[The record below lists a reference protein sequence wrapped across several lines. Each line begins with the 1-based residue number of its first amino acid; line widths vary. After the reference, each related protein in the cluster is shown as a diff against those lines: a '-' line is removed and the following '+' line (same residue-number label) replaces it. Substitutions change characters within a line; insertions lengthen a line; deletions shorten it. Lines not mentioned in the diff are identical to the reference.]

1 MQTRFAK
8 ILALA
13 TIVLLALNLRTAV
26 SSISPIANYIAADF
40 ALPILTLAL
49 LGIAAPLA
57 FALAPTL
64 ASRPARKYGLEAAI
78 LGLVLMIIFGHL
90 ARAMAWDS
98 TSLFAG
104 SLLSLL
110 GAGMG
115 NVLMPV
121 LVRKYFANRIGLIS
135 SIYISMTA
143 ISATAGSFFAAPAAE
158 AFGWRGSLL
167 QWSVFGALVL
177 IPLLPLTFGKT
188 RTRTPAEA
196 KPARL
201 KIYRSPT
208 ARAIS
213 TSFAVSSVFGY
224 VSFAFMPVLLIERH
238 SLSAIEAGALL
249 ALFAIC
255 GLPVAIFVPI
265 LVARVPRTQPLII
278 VVASI
283 LGAAG
288 SLGMLFGPTDML
300 WLSVTA
306 FGLLPALFPLALT
319 LFNLRCRER
328 STVLSLSAFGQGL
341 GYSAA
346 TITVLGFGLLRELT
360 GAWTASLVLVGSL
373 AALSALVAI
382 QIAKQQFI
390 EDELSAKP

>member
-8 ILALA
+8 LLALA

-64 ASRPARKYGLEAAI
+64 AGHPARRLGLEVAI
-78 LGLVLMIIFGHL
+78 LGLLLLIVFGHL
-90 ARAMAWDS
+90 ARAVAWDS

-104 SLLSLL
+104 SLLTLL

-121 LVRKYFANRIGLIS
+121 MVRKYFANRIGLIS

-143 ISATAGSFFAAPAAE
+143 VSATAGSFFAAPVAE
-158 AFGWRGSLL
+158 VFGWRGSLL
-167 QWSVFGALVL
+167 QWSLFAALVL

-188 RTRTPAEA
+188 RTRTPAE
-196 KPARL
+196 PRPPRL
-201 KIYRSPT
+201 KIQRSPT
-208 ARAIS
+208 AWAIA
-213 TSFAVSSVFGY
+213 TSFTVSSMFGY

-238 SLSAIEAGALL
+238 GLTAIEAGAML
-249 ALFAIC
+249 ALFAAC

-265 LVARVPRTQPLII
+265 LVARLPRVQPII
-278 VVASI
+278 IFSSAT
-283 LGAAG
+283 LGTAG
-288 SLGMLFGPTDML
+288 SLGILLGPTNLL
-300 WLSVTA
+300 WLSVTS

-328 STVLSLSAFGQGL
+328 TTVLALSAFGQGL
-341 GYSAA
+341 GYSGA
-346 TITVLGFGLLRELT
+346 TLAVLGFGLLRELT
-360 GAWTASLVLVGSL
+360 GEWTASLLVIGTLAAFSSL
-373 AALSALVAI
+373 AAIQLS
-382 QIAKQQFI
+382 KQQFI
-390 EDELSAKP
+390 EDELGIKT

>member
-57 FALAPTL
+57 FALAPAL
-64 ASRPARKYGLEAAI
+64 ASRPARRYGLEVAV

-90 ARAMAWDS
+90 ARALAWDS

-110 GAGMG
+110 GVGMG

-121 LVRKYFANRIGLIS
+121 LVRKYFANRIGFIS

-143 ISATAGSFFAAPAAE
+143 VSATSGSFFAAPVAE
-158 AFGWRGSLL
+158 VFGWRGSLL
-167 QWSVFGALVL
+167 QWSILAALVL
-177 IPLLPLTFGKT
+177 VPLLPLTFGKT
-188 RTRTPAEA
+188 RTRTPSEP

-208 ARAIS
+208 AWAIS
-213 TSFAVSSVFGY
+213 TSFSVSSIFGY
-224 VSFAFMPVLLIERH
+224 TSFAFMPVLLIERNG
-238 SLSAIEAGALL
+238 LSAIEAGAML

-265 LVARVPRTQPLII
+265 LVARAPRTQPLII
-278 VVASI
+278 LAAAV
-283 LGAAG
+283 LGTAG
-288 SLGMLFGPTDML
+288 SLGIMLGPNSLL
-300 WLSVTA
+300 WLSVIA
-306 FGLLPALFPLALT
+306 FGLLGALFPLSLT
-319 LFNLRCRER
+319 LFNLRSRER
-328 STVLSLSAFGQGL
+328 PTVLSLSAFSQSL
-341 GYSAA
+341 GYAGA
-346 TITVLGFGLLRELT
+346 TATVLSFGILRELT
-360 GAWTASLVLVGSL
+360 GAWTASLILVAVIG
-373 AALSALVAI
+373 ALSALAAI
-382 QIAKQQFI
+382 QIAKQQFV
-390 EDELSAKP
+390 EDELGAQP

>member
-8 ILALA
+8 LLALA

-57 FALAPTL
+57 FAISPTL
-64 ASRPARKYGLEAAI
+64 SSRPVRKYGLEVAI
-78 LGLVLMIIFGHL
+78 LGLLLMIIFGHL
-90 ARAMAWDS
+90 ARALAWDS

-121 LVRKYFANRIGLIS
+121 LVRKYFAHRIGLIS

-143 ISATAGSFFAAPAAE
+143 VSATAGSFFAAPAAE

-167 QWSVFGALVL
+167 QWSVFAALVL

-188 RTRTPAEA
+188 RTRTPSQL

-201 KIYRSPT
+201 NIQRSPT
-208 ARAIS
+208 AWAIS
-213 TSFAVSSVFGY
+213 TSFAISSVFGY
-224 VSFAFMPVLLIERH
+224 TSFAFMPVLLIERH
-238 SLSAIEAGALL
+238 GLSAIEAGALL

-265 LVARVPRTQPLII
+265 LVAKTPRTQPLII
-278 VVASI
+278 VGAAI
-283 LGAAG
+283 LGTAG
-288 SLGMLFGPTDML
+288 SLGMMLGPTNLL

-306 FGLLPALFPLALT
+306 FGLLPTLFPLALT

-328 STVLSLSAFGQGL
+328 STVLSLSAFGQGF

-346 TITVLGFGLLRELT
+346 TITVLSFGLLREIT
-360 GAWTASLVLVGSL
+360 GAWTASLTLVAAL

-382 QIAKQQFI
+382 QIAKQQFV
-390 EDELSAKP
+390 EDELSAKH